1 MNEAE
6 KEKFLTELLDAGAV
20 VLPSPRRK
28 GAEFSRIDGQQVE
41 FILDREALIDAVNR
55 IARIPWQNIDA
66 SDRRLA
72 LLIRENVMHSL
83 GVMASA
89 MAKNEERML

>member
-1 MNEAE
+1 MEEAQ
-6 KEKFLTELLDAGAV
+6 KRQFLAELLNAGAV
-20 VLPSPRRK
+20 VLPSPRRE
-28 GAEFSRIDGQQVE
+28 GFEMSRIDVQQVE
-41 FILDREALIDAVNR
+41 FILDREALIEAINR

-66 SDRRLA
+66 SDRKLA
-72 LLIRENVMHSL
+72 LLIRENVMHAL

>member
-1 MNEAE
+1 MEEAQ
-6 KEKFLTELLDAGAV
+6 KRQFLAELLNAGAV
-20 VLPSPRRK
+20 VLPSPRRE
-28 GAEFSRIDGQQVE
+28 GFEQSAINEQTREYI
-41 FILDREALIDAVNR
+41 IDREALIEAVNR
-55 IARIPWQNIDA
+55 ISRISWQNIDA
-66 SDRRLA
+66 SDRKLA

>member
-1 MNEAE
+1 MEE
-6 KEKFLTELLDAGAV
+6 TQKWQFLAELLDTGAV
-20 VLPSPRRK
+20 VLPSPCRE
-28 GAEFSRIDGQQVE
+28 GLEMSRIDGQQVE
-41 FILDREALIDAVNR
+41 YILDREALIEAVNR
-55 IARIPWQNIDA
+55 ISRIPWQNIDA
-66 SDRRLA
+66 SDRKLA